1 MRVAFAVIIA
11 FLVVQVIW
19 WTVFQHGYIQRTVQQ
34 TQTQWQ
40 SEAALAQ
47 LALQSARLEVRSA
60 ILKALKLERPHL
72 NLTSTP
78 ISINAVALEEFKARQ
93 QRYLN
98 MFNYEV
104 PFFLAVMLT
113 GLWVIARS
121 AKNDFELQRRQQ
133 NFLMAATH
141 EFRTPISTLRL
152 LVETAQYRELNR
164 DKQLELLHGMNSEVS
179 KLQLVS
185 ERVLATAR
193 LEQGTGVQT
202 LETRDLR
209 GVTQQLL
216 EANRAKLSAAN
227 VQLEVKLPDA
237 PVRVAVDAD
246 AFGIV
251 LSNLLE
257 NAIKYTGEV
266 KQISV
271 ALELRGANAELTVVD
286 NGIGIDAA
294 TRPHIFDQFYR
305 AGNELTRSASGL
317 GLGLYLVRGI
327 TELMGG
333 RVRCEPVTPHGAIT
347 DGTRF
352 TVSLPLVA
360 DGSPR
365 TASRR
370 VQV

>member
-1 MRVAFAVIIA
+1 MTG
-11 FLVVQVIW
+11 VQ
-19 WTVFQHGYIQRTVQQ
+19 TC
-34 TQTQWQ
+34 
-40 SEAALAQ
+40 AL
-47 LALQSARLEVRSA
+47 
-60 ILKALKLERPHL
+60 
-72 NLTSTP
+72 P
-78 ISINAVALEEFKARQ
+78 IC
-93 QRYLN
+93 
-98 MFNYEV
+98 
-104 PFFLAVMLT
+104 
-113 GLWVIARS
+113 
-121 AKNDFELQRRQQ
+121 
-133 NFLMAATH
+133 
-141 EFRTPISTLRL
+141 
-152 LVETAQYRELNR
+152 
-164 DKQLELLHGMNSEVS
+164 
-179 KLQLVS
+179 
-185 ERVLATAR
+185 

-209 GVTQQLL
+209 DVTRQLL

>member
-1 MRVAFAVIIA
+1 MRAAFAVIIT

-19 WTVFQHGYIQRTVQQ
+19 WTVFQHQYIQRTVQQ
-34 TQTQWQ
+34 TQAQWQ
-40 SEAALAQ
+40 SEARLAQ
-47 LALQSARLEVRSA
+47 LALQSARPESRSA
-60 ILKALKLERPHL
+60 LIASLQSQSAHL
-72 NLTSTP
+72 DLSSTP
-78 ISINAVALEEFKARQ
+78 ISVNAAALEGFKARQ

-152 LVETAQYRELNR
+152 LVETAQYRELDR

-179 KLQLVS
+179 KLQVVS

-193 LEQGTGVQT
+193 LEQGTGVQP

-209 GVTQQLL
+209 GVTKQLL
-216 EANRAKLSAAN
+216 EANRAKFIAAN
-227 VQLEVKLPDA
+227 VQLEVKLPET
-237 PVRVAVDAD
+237 PVRVAVDAA

-257 NAIKYTGEV
+257 NAVKYTGDV
-266 KQISV
+266 KRISV
-271 ALELRGANAELTVVD
+271 ALELRGMSAELSVVD
-286 NGIGIDAA
+286 NGIGIDAE

-333 RVRCEPVTPHGAIT
+333 RVRCEPVAPH
-347 DGTRF
+347 GTRF

-360 DGSPR
+360 DAAPR

-370 VQV
+370 VQT

>member
-1 MRVAFAVIIA
+1 MRVAFTVIIT

-19 WTVFQHGYIQRTVQQ
+19 WTVFQHVYIQRTVQQ

-40 SEAALAQ
+40 SEATLAQ
-47 LALQSARLEVRSA
+47 LALQSARSESRPA
-60 ILKALKLERPHL
+60 ILEALKLEQRAHL
-72 NLTSTP
+72 DLSSDP
-78 ISINAVALEEFKARQ
+78 ISVNAGALEAFKARQ

-104 PFFLAVMLT
+104 PFFLLVMLT

-152 LVETAQYRELNR
+152 LVETAQYRELDR
-164 DKQLELLHGMNSEVS
+164 YKQLELLHSMNSEVS
-179 KLQLVS
+179 KLQTVS

-193 LEQGTGVQT
+193 LEQGTGVQA

-209 GVTQQLL
+209 GVIQQLL
-216 EANRAKLSAAN
+216 EPHRAKLSAASAN
-227 VQLEVKLPDA
+227 LEITLPDA
-237 PVRVAVDAD
+237 PVRVAVDAA

-257 NAIKYTGEV
+257 NAIKYTGDV
-266 KQISV
+266 KQIAV
-271 ALELRGANAELTVVD
+271 RLETRGANAELSVSD

-333 RVRCEPVTPHGAIT
+333 QVRCEPVAPH
-347 DGTRF
+347 GTRF
-352 TVSLPLVA
+352 TVSLPLILDA
-360 DGSPR
+360 APQ

-370 VQV
+370 VRI

>member
-1 MRVAFAVIIA
+1 MRVAFAVIIV
-11 FLVVQVIW
+11 FLVAQVIW
-19 WTVFQHGYIQRTVQQ
+19 WTVFQHQYIQRTVQQ

-47 LALQSARLEVRSA
+47 LALQSARPESRGA
-60 ILKALKLERPHL
+60 ILNALKLERSHL
-72 NLTSTP
+72 NLSSVP
-78 ISINAVALEEFKARQ
+78 VSVNAVALEGFKARQ

-179 KLQLVS
+179 KLQVVS

-193 LEQGTGVQT
+193 LEQGTGVQA
-202 LETRDLR
+202 LATRDLR
-209 GVTQQLL
+209 DVTRQLL
-216 EANRAKLSAAN
+216 EASRAKLMAAN
-227 VQLEVKLPDA
+227 VQLEVSLPDA
-237 PVRVAVDAD
+237 PVRVAVDAA

-257 NAIKYTGEV
+257 NAVKYTGEV
-266 KQISV
+266 KRITV
-271 ALELRGANAELTVVD
+271 ALELRGMSAELSVID

-333 RVRCEPVTPHGAIT
+333 RVRCEPVAPH
-347 DGTRF
+347 GTRF

-360 DGSPR
+360 DHAPR

-370 VQV
+370 VHG

>member
-1 MRVAFAVIIA
+1 MRVAFAVIIV
-11 FLVVQVIW
+11 FLVAQVIW
-19 WTVFQHGYIQRTVQQ
+19 WTVFQHQYIQRTVQQ

-40 SEAALAQ
+40 SEATLAQ
-47 LALQSARLEVRSA
+47 IALQSARRESRSA
-60 ILKALKLERPHL
+60 LIDALQSQSAHL
-72 NLTSTP
+72 NLSSNP
-78 ISINAVALEEFKARQ
+78 VSVNAAALEAFKARQ

-121 AKNDFELQRRQQ
+121 ARSDFELQRRQQ

-152 LVETAQYRELNR
+152 LVETAQYRELDR
-164 DKQLELLHGMNSEVS
+164 IKQLELLHGMNGEVS
-179 KLQLVS
+179 KLQTVS

-202 LETRDLR
+202 LEIRDLR
-209 GVTQQLL
+209 GVTRQLL
-216 EANRAKLSAAN
+216 EPHRAKLNTAD
-227 VQLEVKLPDA
+227 VHLEINLPDA
-237 PVRVAVDAD
+237 PVRVAVDAA

-257 NAIKYTGEV
+257 NAVKYTGDV
-266 KQISV
+266 KHITLT
-271 ALELRGANAELTVVD
+271 LEARGKNAELSVSD

-333 RVRCEPVTPHGAIT
+333 SVRCDPLTPH
-347 DGTRF
+347 GTRF

-360 DGSPR
+360 DAAPQ

-370 VQV
+370 VHT

>member
-1 MRVAFAVIIA
+1 MRLAFAVIIS
-11 FLVVQVIW
+11 FLIAQVIW
-19 WTVFQHGYIQRTVQQ
+19 WTVFQHQYIQRTVQQ

-40 SEAALAQ
+40 SESALAQ
-47 LALQSARLEVRSA
+47 LALQSARPELRSA
-60 ILKALKLERPHL
+60 LLNTLKLERPHL
-72 NLTSTP
+72 NSSTDP
-78 ISINAVALEEFKARQ
+78 ISVNAAALEMFKARQ

-121 AKNDFELQRRQQ
+121 ARNDFELQRRQQ

-152 LVETAQYRELNR
+152 LVETAQYRELDR
-164 DKQLELLHGMNSEVS
+164 DKQLELLHGMNAEVS
-179 KLQLVS
+179 KLQTVS

-193 LEQGTGVQT
+193 LEQRTGVQV

-216 EANRAKLSAAN
+216 EANRTKLSADN
-227 VQLEVKLPDA
+227 VLLEVSLPDA
-237 PVRVAVDAD
+237 PVRVAMDAA

-251 LSNLLE
+251 VTNLLD
-257 NAIKYTGEV
+257 NAVKYTGDV
-266 KQISV
+266 KRITV
-271 ALELRGANAELTVVD
+271 ALEIRGANAELSVSD
-286 NGIGIDAA
+286 NGIGIDAD

-333 RVRCEPVTPHGAIT
+333 RVRCEPIKPH
-347 DGTRF
+347 GTRF

-360 DGSPR
+360 DAAPR

-370 VQV
+370 VQT